1 VENLIDKDRPLND
14 RGKRDAPKM
23 GVRLAKRDVKPD
35 LILSSPAT
43 RAFKTAKIIAKELDY
58 NLTDIVLDERLYA
71 VGVDD
76 LLDVVRGLG
85 DKLERV
91 MVVGHNPELTALA
104 HRFSSEI
111 THMPTCA
118 VAEFTFDAKWW
129 SNIDRPSPQRLCSI
143 IQNNRRTKHRGSAI
157 CLSSQALLSL
167 SHWTISAIRSTSYF
181 VRRTRYPNSTEFDG
195 WATTPERWRVD
206 ELRRLG
212 RRPWSRVPGTE
223 YSERRMQKGAMLA
236 VIQMQ

>member
-1 VENLIDKDRPLND
+1 MKTLFLVRHAKSSRDEPALQDKDRPLND
-14 RGKRDAPKM
+14 RGKRDAPKT

-58 NLTDIVLDERLYA
+58 NLKDIVLDERLYA

-104 HRFSSEI
+104 HRF
-111 THMPTCA
+111 
-118 VAEFTFDAKWW
+118 
-129 SNIDRPSPQRLCSI
+129 
-143 IQNNRRTKHRGSAI
+143 
-157 CLSSQALLSL
+157 
-167 SHWTISAIRSTSYF
+167 
-181 VRRTRYPNSTEFDG
+181 
-195 WATTPERWRVD
+195 
-206 ELRRLG
+206 
-212 RRPWSRVPGTE
+212 
-223 YSERRMQKGAMLA
+223 
-236 VIQMQ
+236 